1 MIYQEAEL
9 PSDLNRK
16 YISQQYIKEKKNE
29 SKIISKENL
38 RQMQMYQKKRQN
50 CRNLRKP

>member
-1 MIYQEAEL
+1 MSYCL
-9 PSDLNRK
+9 KNLKDSTSHTK
-16 YISQQYIKEKKNE
+16 YKGKENE

-50 CRNLRKP
+50 CRNLRKS